1 MHHPQAILHVRA
13 VDHISR
19 SWGSQR
25 PRRWPVSIRER
36 HGEVKSER
44 HAEVKASLVHLL
56 AGSEFRSCSIT
67 GNLALATDLETTFSI
82 LQPVCRLTAHTTE
95 YGLLLVLAAGMTR
108 AASHDW
114 MERRHAWQSF
124 RTGRASQR
132 AEYTGRGPH
141 QAAGYTEIRNADT
154 LTYEYPNPTKG
165 RSGLSLLSLTR
176 PRSPREL
183 AILQCQSS

>member
-124 RTGRASQR
+124 RTGRASQER
-132 AEYTGRGPH
+132 AEYAGRGPIKLPDMPKS
-141 QAAGYTEIRNADT
+141 GTRIPLRT
-154 LTYEYPNPTKG
+154 STPTQRKVAPDCHNC
-165 RSGLSLLSLTR
+165 LSLD
-176 PRSPREL
+176 REVPG
-183 AILQCQSS
+183 S